1 MNTTLA
7 RSLEVGGSACSGMR
21 QKPRIEVASWWQPE
35 QWAEPSEASQ
45 KVKLPQRHCQN
56 SGSGFAGGLNST
68 TDMAFSS
75 PHGGWRSGAGAPANR
90 LIAGG
95 KGAAGL
101 VNRGLT
107 GRFLPPANR
116 GGASRPGPRPGGMR
130 AGAQILPARGSA

>member
-1 MNTTLA
+1 MCLSKMNTTLA

-21 QKPRIEVASWWQPE
+21 QKPRIEVASCWQPE

-68 TDMAFSS
+68 TDMAFR
-75 PHGGWRSGAGAPANR
+75 PPMADGGAGQAPANR
-90 LIAGG
+90 LIAEG
-95 KGAAGL
+95 KGAAPL

-107 GRFLPPANR
+107 APARFLCCGPWITGSRGAIPAH
-116 GGASRPGPRPGGMR
+116 
-130 AGAQILPARGSA
+130 LPAAPPHRS